1 MTQRKR
7 ILGLIAMFLLVLPLA
22 VGQSQFA
29 SLSGTVADATGAV
42 ANAANVT
49 VKNVASGE
57 LRKTVTNREGFFSV
71 STLPAGTY
79 QVTVE
84 MKGFQKWVAT
94 GIILNGSDSRT
105 INVPLKVGAETE
117 TVEVSALTQEVAPVD
132 TGEKSAL
139 ISSKE
144 LNELSL
150 VGRNATEFLKI
161 LPGATLS
168 ANGAVNKLAYT
179 GEVVG
184 INGFAVNNNA
194 GGLAGVNVNGQTV
207 GITQDGQNTFD
218 PGAAGAAT
226 PVNPNPDM
234 ISEVKVMTSNFS
246 AENAKGPV
254 VVNTITK
261 SGGST
266 FHGDVRFYARNSTL
280 NSEDAFNKAIESDPS
295 NGFTPGQLKGPSA
308 YYYPGFSVGGPVL
321 IPGTGFNK
329 SRHKVFF
336 FESYENYHQ
345 LIDGGINR
353 AFVPTAAMLNGDF
366 SALNTFT
373 GIGRFAMGTVP
384 TAPYAGSNGK
394 FFGFNTRA
402 AAGCTI
408 SGGVLSSQCI
418 DPAAQLLMADY
429 LPAPTGSTPD
439 ANGYNYVAVVG
450 ERQNS
455 YQNMVRGDVNISD
468 NTKVY
473 VTWSRQRE
481 TANMPMG
488 LWIATGDWTV
498 PAPSNAIGAN
508 GSDAYGVTFLHVFSP
523 TMTSETRF
531 GYTKVNFPT
540 DLADLAKQTRAGVG
554 YNSTG
559 IFGNSNTPA
568 VVSWGST
575 MPNLGDVGH
584 DYHPTMIAVKGIPS
598 VSENLTK
605 VFKTHTTKYGFYYE
619 HLYNK
624 QDNWGQ
630 FMGAIAYGA
639 TGWGGGTT
647 GNEYADALMGIG
659 HGGYFEQARPPPTNL
674 AQNIAS
680 FYAQDDWKV
689 SRRITVQYGLRF
701 EHYAKPYSNPFGLA
715 VFNPAA
721 YDSSILPADNTQ
733 TGISWH
739 SLDHN
744 IPISGAGSRFLF
756 FSPRVG
762 AAIDVFGTGKTIVRG
777 GWGRYRFYD
786 SVPSNNYDQPAPTLT
801 GSSSCSG
808 GWIDPLCPPWES
820 VDAQALAPPTYGS
833 GLPAGA
839 NKGVFVMDP
848 RDDEQPLENTLI

>member
-7 ILGLIAMFLLVLPLA
+7 ILGLIAMFLWVRPLA

-144 LNELSL
+144 LNELAL

-168 ANGAVNKLAYT
+168 SNGAVNKLAYT

-429 LPAPTGSTPD
+429 LPAPTSSTPD

-455 YQNMVRGDVNISD
+455 YQNMVRGDVNITD

-473 VTWSRQRE
+473 VTWSRQRP
-481 TANMPMG
+481 AGSAMARLLGLG
-488 LWIATGDWTV
+488 LWVVFA
-498 PAPSNAIGAN
+498 PAAIGLLPRTFYWRHALPIE
-508 GSDAYGVTFLHVFSP
+508 GVTGRLLAAAMVHYLNLPGASIVLALMVATSLYLATTFTFHTASEWVDRHFSFVRRI
-523 TMTSETRF
+523 SERIQEW
-531 GYTKVNFPT
+531 KVRRATAREEKRALTQQDPIAEPAAGVPGERS
-540 DLADLAKQTRAGVG
+540 LLAGVG
-554 YNSTG
+554 AG
-559 IFGNSNTPA
+559 
-568 VVSWGST
+568 
-575 MPNLGDVGH
+575 
-584 DYHPTMIAVKGIPS
+584 
-598 VSENLTK
+598 
-605 VFKTHTTKYGFYYE
+605 VFAGKREQT
-619 HLYNK
+619 L
-624 QDNWGQ
+624 
-630 FMGAIAYGA
+630 
-639 TGWGGGTT
+639 
-647 GNEYADALMGIG
+647 
-659 HGGYFEQARPPPTNL
+659 EQA
-674 AQNIAS
+674 
-680 FYAQDDWKV
+680 
-689 SRRITVQYGLRF
+689 
-701 EHYAKPYSNPFGLA
+701 GLA
-715 VFNPAA
+715 LERERQAA
-721 YDSSILPADNTQ
+721 AETEAPTTLL
-733 TGISWH
+733 G
-739 SLDHN
+739 SLF
-744 IPISGAGSRFLF
+744 GWWGRLRRKQ
-756 FSPRVG
+756 SPRVPRD
-762 AAIDVFGTGKTIVRG
+762 AASAQAAEHPVSMWQSMPRT
-777 GWGRYRFYD
+777 
-786 SVPSNNYDQPAPTLT
+786 N
-801 GSSSCSG
+801 
-808 GWIDPLCPPWES
+808 
-820 VDAQALAPPTYGS
+820 VDAPPVTPLATAAAA
-833 GLPAGA
+833 PA
-839 NKGVFVMDP
+839 
-848 RDDEQPLENTLI
+848 